1 VIQNAGY
8 EDSAAVD
15 QPGAAAYWTAA
26 SVSTLEETAAF
37 AGDDSLAFSGY
48 ETFEHGWGSLNPQA
62 LQIELVEVVDIE
74 SLLPERFELGWEI
87 DQGFFF
93 LTTLASF
100 PFDTATQAFEDFED
114 GWGTIDRD
122 MTLSPS
128 ESVAAVF
135 DSEDFE
141 DFEEQWGATPFTM
154 GSVTAAVFDI
164 GGFSASSATPSN
176 AEKFGL
182 KARQRVQS
190 IVGDNTM
197 AAVTPPLSVVVGDA
211 VTFIA
216 EEGSLPVPL
225 DESTTYIVQTVA
237 SDTCTLAP
245 HPGATVVDITA
256 DGFGANYLLP
266 DPGRFWSEEL

>member
-1 VIQNAGY
+1 MIQNPGF
-8 EDSAAVD
+8 EDSFSVD
-15 QPGAAAYWTAA
+15 QQGVAAHWTAEI
-26 SVSTLEETAAF
+26 VSTLEETAEF
-37 AGDDSLAFSGY
+37 TGDDAVAFSGY
-48 ETFEHGWGSLNPQA
+48 EQFEHGWGSVNPQA
-62 LQIELVEVVDIE
+62 LLVEMVEAVDIE
-74 SLLPERFELGWEI
+74 SLLPEGFELGWEL

-93 LTTLASF
+93 LTGLASF

-114 GWGTIDRD
+114 GWGAIDRD

-128 ESVAAVF
+128 ELTAAVF
-135 DSEDFE
+135 DAEDFE
-141 DFEEQWGATPFTM
+141 DFEEQWGTTPFTM

-164 GGFSASSATPSN
+164 GGLSASAATPSS

-190 IVGDNTM
+190 FTVDNTM
-197 AAVTPPLSVVVGDA
+197 AAITPPLAVVVGDA

-216 EEGSLPVPL
+216 EEGSLPTPL
-225 DESTTYIVQTVA
+225 DESTTYIVQTVV
-237 SDTCTLAP
+237 SDACTLAP
-245 HPGATVVDITA
+245 HPGATIVDITT

>member
-1 VIQNAGY
+1 MIQNAGY
-8 EDSAAVD
+8 EDSFAVD
-15 QPGAAAYWTAA
+15 QQGVAAHWDDVT
-26 SVSTLEETAAF
+26 VSTLEATAEF
-37 AGDDSLAFSGY
+37 AGDDSVAFSGY
-48 ETFEHGWGSLNPQA
+48 EQFEHGWGSLNPQT
-62 LQIELVEVVDIE
+62 LLLDMVEADVD
-74 SLLPERFELGWEI
+74 SLLPERFERGWEI

-93 LTTLASF
+93 LTVLASA
-100 PFDTATQAFEDFED
+100 PFDTGTQAFEDFED

-128 ESVAAVF
+128 ELTAAVF
-135 DSEDFE
+135 DSEAFE

-154 GSVTAAVFDI
+154 GSVTTAVFDN
-164 GGFSASSATPSN
+164 GGLSASSATPSS

-190 IVGDNTM
+190 VVGDNTM
-197 AAVTPPLSVVVGDA
+197 AALTPPLSVVVGDA
-211 VTFIA
+211 VTFSV
-216 EEGSLPVPL
+216 ENGVLPTPL
-225 DESTTYIVQTVA
+225 DEGTTYIVQTVA
-237 SDTCTLAP
+237 SNACTLAP